1 MQCISGSLE
10 RKGTFF
16 MLVTLN
22 QWDTNSGDKHEKDF
36 LFLSTL
42 FILSVLILSACSG
55 GTSTS
60 PTGEWTLVSYGDAS
74 NPTSALPD
82 VKHPSTSTRMA
93 HSAEAWDATLGADY
107 KVDSD
112 QITFGSIV
120 STMMFCEGISDQ
132 ESAVLNILTDKMVS
146 FTVNGDQL
154 T

>member
-1 MQCISGSLE
+1 MKKTS
-10 RKGTFF
+10 
-16 MLVTLN
+16 
-22 QWDTNSGDKHEKDF
+22 

-42 FILSVLILSACSG
+42 FVLSVLILSACSG
-55 GTSTS
+55 GASAS

-82 VKHPSTSTRMA
+82 VETSINFNEDGTFGG
-93 HSAEAWDATLGADY
+93 SVGCNSLGADY

-154 T
+154 TLASADGASVVVLARK

>member
-1 MQCISGSLE
+1 MKKTS
-10 RKGTFF
+10 
-16 MLVTLN
+16 
-22 QWDTNSGDKHEKDF
+22 

-42 FILSVLILSACSG
+42 FVLSVLILSACSG
-55 GTSTS
+55 GASAS

-82 VKHPSTSTRMA
+82 VETSINFNEDGTFGG
-93 HSAEAWDATLGADY
+93 SVGCNSLGADY

-154 T
+154 TLTSADGASVVVLARK